1 MDKEIRIDD
10 LCLDVAKSGAAVQ
23 MVKCHHMKGNQ
34 LWEFNE
40 KVKKTKLLLVKS
52 NPPQKDI
59 KSLDQ
64 RGGLVGESLRQFYII
79 LRRVRLYNM
88 GSCDYSINV
97 IHVILSEGACTFYL
111 FVRPCYSKQIKSL

>member
-40 KVKKTKLLLVKS
+40 KVKKIKLVLLIVYDGPAVTTVS
-52 NPPQKDI
+52 
-59 KSLDQ
+59 
-64 RGGLVGESLRQFYII
+64 
-79 LRRVRLYNM
+79 M
-88 GSCDYSINV
+88 
-97 IHVILSEGACTFYL
+97 
-111 FVRPCYSKQIKSL
+111 

>member
-40 KVKKTKLLLVKS
+40 KVKNK
-52 NPPQKDI
+52 
-59 KSLDQ
+59 
-64 RGGLVGESLRQFYII
+64 VGT
-79 LRRVRLYNM
+79 V
-88 GSCDYSINV
+88 GSI
-97 IHVILSEGACTFYL
+97 
-111 FVRPCYSKQIKSL
+111 

>member
-40 KVKKTKLLLVKS
+40 KVKNNIMVQL
-52 NPPQKDI
+52 
-59 KSLDQ
+59 
-64 RGGLVGESLRQFYII
+64 
-79 LRRVRLYNM
+79 
-88 GSCDYSINV
+88 
-97 IHVILSEGACTFYL
+97 
-111 FVRPCYSKQIKSL
+111 

>member
-40 KVKKTKLLLVKS
+40 KVKK
-52 NPPQKDI
+52 I
-59 KSLDQ
+59 A
-64 RGGLVGESLRQFYII
+64 G
-79 LRRVRLYNM
+79 RV
-88 GSCDYSINV
+88 
-97 IHVILSEGACTFYL
+97 
-111 FVRPCYSKQIKSL
+111 

>member
-40 KVKKTKLLLVKS
+40 KVK
-52 NPPQKDI
+52 
-59 KSLDQ
+59 
-64 RGGLVGESLRQFYII
+64 
-79 LRRVRLYNM
+79 
-88 GSCDYSINV
+88 INITIQLTTV
-97 IHVILSEGACTFYL
+97 SMRYM
-111 FVRPCYSKQIKSL
+111 

>member
-40 KVKKTKLLLVKS
+40 KVKKIKLVLLVVYDGPAVTTVS
-52 NPPQKDI
+52 
-59 KSLDQ
+59 
-64 RGGLVGESLRQFYII
+64 
-79 LRRVRLYNM
+79 M
-88 GSCDYSINV
+88 
-97 IHVILSEGACTFYL
+97 
-111 FVRPCYSKQIKSL
+111 

>member
-40 KVKKTKLLLVKS
+40 KVK
-52 NPPQKDI
+52 
-59 KSLDQ
+59 
-64 RGGLVGESLRQFYII
+64 II
-79 LRRVRLYNM
+79 LWL
-88 GSCDYSINV
+88 SCDYSINV
-97 IHVILSEGACTFYL
+97 IHVILSERGMHD
-111 FVRPCYSKQIKSL
+111 SSLCFFMLQ

>member
-40 KVKKTKLLLVKS
+40 KVKNKLRTFASKVLRVSKRCKMPLWKS
-52 NPPQKDI
+52 P
-59 KSLDQ
+59 
-64 RGGLVGESLRQFYII
+64 II
-79 LRRVRLYNM
+79 TYD
-88 GSCDYSINV
+88 S
-97 IHVILSEGACTFYL
+97 
-111 FVRPCYSKQIKSL
+111 

>member
-40 KVKKTKLLLVKS
+40 KVKKNK
-52 NPPQKDI
+52 
-59 KSLDQ
+59 
-64 RGGLVGESLRQFYII
+64 VGT
-79 LRRVRLYNM
+79 V
-88 GSCDYSINV
+88 DSI
-97 IHVILSEGACTFYL
+97 
-111 FVRPCYSKQIKSL
+111 

>member
-40 KVKKTKLLLVKS
+40 KVKNKLRTFGSKV
-52 NPPQKDI
+52 
-59 KSLDQ
+59 Q
-64 RGGLVGESLRQFYII
+64 RVS
-79 LRRVRLYNM
+79 
-88 GSCDYSINV
+88 
-97 IHVILSEGACTFYL
+97 
-111 FVRPCYSKQIKSL
+111 

>member
-40 KVKKTKLLLVKS
+40 KVKKMLVES
-52 NPPQKDI
+52 NASQKDV
-59 KSLDQ
+59 KCSFGNNQ
-64 RGGLVGESLRQFYII
+64 S
-79 LRRVRLYNM
+79 
-88 GSCDYSINV
+88 
-97 IHVILSEGACTFYL
+97 
-111 FVRPCYSKQIKSL
+111 

>member
-40 KVKKTKLLLVKS
+40 KVKKKS
-52 NPPQKDI
+52 AGK
-59 KSLDQ
+59 
-64 RGGLVGESLRQFYII
+64 V
-79 LRRVRLYNM
+79 RRV
-88 GSCDYSINV
+88 
-97 IHVILSEGACTFYL
+97 
-111 FVRPCYSKQIKSL
+111 SKRFKMQLWK